1 MSRAD
6 VLKSLQKSL
15 AMELTAAHQYQ
26 LHAGVLND
34 WGLDRLGNKMRE
46 EMQEEIGHA
55 DEFMNRIIF
64 LKGEPQMVFDKQ
76 PKVAASLQEMFQHDM
91 EDERN
96 AIVFYTEAARQ
107 CGEAGDIG
115 SRMLFEKIAVD
126 EEGHMAWLELQLE
139 LIKRIG
145 EPAYVAKHMSIP
157 GTGTTEA

>member
-6 VLKSLQKSL
+6 VLKDLQKSL

-26 LHAGVLND
+26 LHAGVLAD
-34 WGLDRLGNKMRE
+34 WGLDLLGTKMRG

-64 LKGEPQMVFDKQ
+64 LKGEPQMLFDKQ
-76 PKVAASLQEMFQHDM
+76 PKVAANLQEMFKHDM
-91 EDERN
+91 DDEKN
-96 AIVFYTEAARQ
+96 AIEFYTGAARRAA
-107 CGEAGDIG
+107 EAGDIG
-115 SRMLFEKIAVD
+115 TRMLFEKIAVD

-145 EPAYVAKHMSIP
+145 EPGYIAKHMSIP
-157 GTGTTEA
+157 GAGPAEA